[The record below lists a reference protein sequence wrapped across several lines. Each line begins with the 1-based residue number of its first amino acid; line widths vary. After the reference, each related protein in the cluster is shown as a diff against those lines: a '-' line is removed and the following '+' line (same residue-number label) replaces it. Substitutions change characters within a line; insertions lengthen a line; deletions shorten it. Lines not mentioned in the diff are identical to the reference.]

1 MKIFRLTK
9 RDLVSSKSY
18 ALSNYFAK
26 LPMSANRVFF
36 FFSQKT
42 SGSLKHVLSLKS
54 QIQLLW
60 QEVWKPA
67 LIVFKTKLRLRVSPT
82 IWLIRDTISIL
93 AAHIK
98 ATVMPALWHLRYS
111 AMQFATR
118 IKTESPIMYGQ
129 MRDKTRLLMARIQ
142 PILSPISRSIN
153 NKIGVFISRS
163 KVVLYP
169 ILAPINNKIGLLT
182 ARTRISL
189 SPVGNKLTIF
199 TPSVKNGFNRRKAS
213 FFSFFAA
220 TYQLT
225 RKEALTTNLISVTI
239 VVFCTMVY
247 IKRKETVLQNTVKYG
262 FHYRDY
268 TVVEDKIK
276 EGDVVYSMLVKYG
289 LSHRKTDSLLT
300 DVRLSYN
307 FDKIQVGRAYT
318 ALVGKD
324 SQKCGTYLVFE
335 PDPRRY
341 FVFDLKVPSVKEVK
355 RDITYREFET
365 SGVLKKTLY
374 SSLLEGGLSYTLI
387 DMVQDALK
395 DKMDIRQCANGDE
408 YKLIWEEELIDGK
421 SVGVQK
427 LTGLY
432 IKGQCI
438 PKPVYAF
445 YYNNGKMRGWYQK
458 DSLPVRDGFI
468 DTPVLN
474 STITSH
480 FDPHRLH
487 PILHYRRPHLG
498 TDFAAP
504 KGSPIMSVADGVVE
518 EAKYGGGNGRYVKI
532 KHKKPYETQYLHM
545 SRFATGIEPGTTVK
559 QKQVIGYIGMS
570 GLTTG
575 PHVCFRF
582 WKDGIAIDHL
592 TEKFYTAK
600 DSLEFKKLVTEKMS
614 KLEKINVLTD
624 EERLRQKAYLA
635 QLRSK

>member
-36 FFSQKT
+36 YFSQKT

-67 LIVFKTKLRLRVSPT
+67 LLQFKTTLRLRVSPT
-82 IWLIRDTISIL
+82 IWLIRDTIGIL
-93 AAHIK
+93 SAHIK
-98 ATVMPALWHLRYS
+98 ATVMPALWSFRYS
-111 AMQFATR
+111 IVQYSSRLKTKAPIIFA
-118 IKTESPIMYGQ
+118 Q
-129 MRDKTRLLMARIQ
+129 MRDKTGLFMSRTASILA
-142 PILSPISRSIN
+142 PIL
-153 NKIGVFISRS
+153 K
-163 KVVLYP
+163 
-169 ILAPINNKIGLLT
+169 PINNKIGLLT
-182 ARTRISL
+182 TRTKATL
-189 SPVGNKLTIF
+189 SPVLLPIQYKFSTVP
-199 TPSVKNGFNRRKAS
+199 PSVKNVFKRRKAS

-225 RKEALTTNLISVTI
+225 KKEALTTNLISVTI

-276 EGDVVYSMLVKYG
+276 DGDVVYSMLVKYG

-341 FVFDLKVPSVKEVK
+341 FVFDLKTPSVKEVK

-387 DMVQDALK
+387 DMVQEALK
-395 DKMDIRQCANGDE
+395 DKMNIKQCANGDE

-468 DTPVLN
+468 DMPVAN
-474 STITSH
+474 GTITSR

-487 PILHYRRPHLG
+487 PILRYRRPHLG

-504 KGSPIMSVADGVVE
+504 RGTPIMSVADGVVE

-600 DSLEFKKLVTEKMS
+600 DSLEFKKLVAEKMS